1 MGKAV
6 ISYQTSHLSNYQDII
21 GLSGY
26 RSLYKLEIMIIAK
39 LVLFALP
46 VLVASMLFLANPAA
60 ATLVNASATTHI
72 SAADSQSVH
81 QSVTLNQVDSN
92 PIIDQLG
99 CQCAYCVG
107 AKSQLQGKLPIS
119 NI

>member
-1 MGKAV
+1 M
-6 ISYQTSHLSNYQDII
+6 

-39 LVLFALP
+39 LVLFASP

-60 ATLVNASATTHI
+60 AFPVNSASATTHI
-72 SAADSQSVH
+72 SAANSQSVH
-81 QSVTLNQVDSN
+81 QLATLNQVDSN

-99 CQCAYCVG
+99 CKCAYCVG